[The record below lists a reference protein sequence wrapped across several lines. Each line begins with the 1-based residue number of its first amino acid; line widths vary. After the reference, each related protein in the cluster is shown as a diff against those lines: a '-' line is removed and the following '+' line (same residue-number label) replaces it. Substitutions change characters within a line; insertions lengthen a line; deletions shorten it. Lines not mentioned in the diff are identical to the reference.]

1 MEQNNYNEKLRNK
14 MADEKIEVFID
25 QTLDEEHKNSESVFG
40 LEPISS
46 KRSYK
51 GSNWYHL
58 TIFSGTLLACA
69 NGSFIALIPI
79 HNVLKQPDYW
89 YEDLLCRVFTVGFL
103 FACQILIEAEY
114 WSNFSF
120 KSKRT
125 TYVLVI
131 ILTYCLFIGISI
143 SYHYFWSLYLGY
155 SHPSAFGQFVAAIAI
170 IIISFAML
178 FRITLDQSNIKTR
191 YAWFLG
197 RYFVI
202 FFAIWSYQIFGFAFV
217 NFPTDYQWILAFFTP
232 FARYIFANL
241 LQKVIKKAAGEG
253 CPKEKWIQFLLIH
266 YVTTRH
272 TIFLAVIVGGV
283 STPETSYCI
292 VAIDFVKVIQSGWK
306 IIQKYKHGHNV
317 EGISI
322 CIFCLLEL
330 SSL

>member
-1 MEQNNYNEKLRNK
+1 M
-14 MADEKIEVFID
+14 D
-25 QTLDEEHKNSESVFG
+25 QTLEEENKKSEAASG
-40 LEPISS
+40 LEPISGKS
-46 KRSYK
+46 NSK
-51 GSNWYHL
+51 GSNWYYL
-58 TIFSGTLLACA
+58 TIFSGTILACI

-89 YEDLLCRVFTVGFL
+89 YEDVFCRVLTVGFL

-131 ILTYCLFIGISI
+131 TLTYCLFIGISTG
-143 SYHYFWSLYLGY
+143 YHYFWTIYLGY
-155 SHPSAFGQFVAAIAI
+155 SHPSAFGHTVAAIVI
-170 IIISFAML
+170 IILSFTML
-178 FRITLDQSNIKTR
+178 FRIAIDQFDIKFR

-202 FFAIWSYQIFGFAFV
+202 FLIFWGYQILGYAFV
-217 NFPTDYQWILAFFTP
+217 NFPKNYQWILAFFTP
-232 FARYIFANL
+232 FARICFSKA
-241 LQKVIKKAAGEG
+241 LQFVIQKAYGEG

-283 STPETSYCI
+283 STSETSYCI
-292 VAIDFVKVIQSGWK
+292 MAIDFAKVIQSGWN
-306 IIQKYKHGHNV
+306 IIQKYKYDHNV
-317 EGISI
+317 EGKY
-322 CIFCLLEL
+322 L
-330 SSL
+330 